1 MSATKRK
8 NETELEELEDSEEE
22 EVSTKKSSAKKATKE
37 KSEKKAKTEELAW
50 ELGEKRKVTV
60 SEFKGNLLVN
70 IRFILF
76 LYSNSFDE
84 S

>member
-22 EVSTKKSSAKKATKE
+22 EVSTKKSSAKKATK
-37 KSEKKAKTEELAW
+37 SEKKAKTEELAW
-50 ELGEKRKVTV
+50 ELGGKRKVTV

-70 IRFILF
+70 IR
-76 LYSNSFDE
+76 
-84 S
+84 

>member
-22 EVSTKKSSAKKATKE
+22 EVSTKKSSAKKA
-37 KSEKKAKTEELAW
+37 EKKAKTEELAW
-50 ELGEKRKVTV
+50 ELGGKRKVTV

-70 IRFILF
+70 IR
-76 LYSNSFDE
+76 
-84 S
+84 